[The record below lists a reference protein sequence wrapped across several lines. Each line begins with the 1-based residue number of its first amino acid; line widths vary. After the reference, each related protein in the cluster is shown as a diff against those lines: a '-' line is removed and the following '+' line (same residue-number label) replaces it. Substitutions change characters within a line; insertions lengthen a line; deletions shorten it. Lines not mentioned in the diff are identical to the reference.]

1 MPRQSE
7 EMAMQGLMQRH
18 PLLLSS
24 LITYAA
30 RHRGSAEVLSN
41 LGGDAL
47 HRTTYAEV
55 ERRSRRLA
63 HVLSGLGVRLG
74 DRVATLAWNDFR
86 HLELYYG
93 VSGMGAVC
101 HTVNPRLA
109 ADDIVFIMRDAEDCV
124 IFADPSFAALLSEI
138 APSVKDFVRAVVVL
152 TDESSMPDVSLPA
165 AMTLLCYETL
175 MAQADEDYAW
185 PTFDENTASA
195 LCYTSG
201 TTGRP
206 KGVLYS
212 HRATMLHTYATNM
225 ADVFGLRTVDHV
237 MPCSSMYHACAWGLP
252 YCATM
257 VGAKLILPGRH
268 LDGAS
273 LHRLIEAEGV
283 TLTAGVPTIW
293 LGLLA
298 HLEKTGARLTGLK
311 RMLVAGS
318 ALPQLLVEAF
328 EPMGVH
334 VEQGWGMTETTPIVT
349 YNAPTPESETLAGEA
364 AMRERLKQGRAIC
377 GTDVKIIDAEGRE
390 LPWDGEAFGD
400 FLVRGHWVC
409 QEYLN
414 RGAEGAADKDGWF
427 RTGDVCTIDPDGFA
441 EIVDRSK
448 DVIKSGGEWISSIA
462 LENIAVSHPS
472 VAEAAIIAAR
482 HAKWQERPLLVVV
495 PRAGQTVD
503 REGLLKAFE
512 GKVAKWWMPDD
523 VVVVD
528 ELPHTATGKL
538 NKLVLRA
545 KFQDYLLQRAG

>member
-1 MPRQSE
+1 
-7 EMAMQGLMQRH
+7 MQGLMQRY
-18 PLLLSS
+18 PLLISS
-24 LITYAA
+24 LIVHAA
-30 RHRGSAEVLSN
+30 RHRGGAEVVSN
-41 LGGDAL
+41 LGGASL

-63 HVLSGLGVRLG
+63 RVLEKLGVGFG
-74 DRVATLAWNDFR
+74 DRVATLAWNDYR

-101 HTVNPRLA
+101 HTVNPRLS
-109 ADDIVFIMRDAEDCV
+109 ADDIAFIMDDARDCV
-124 IFADPSFAALLSEI
+124 IFADPSFVGLLTQI
-138 APSVKDFVRAVVVL
+138 TPSVKSFVRSVVLL
-152 TDESSMPDVSLPA
+152 TDEAEMPEVSFAPGTRLF
-165 AMTLLCYETL
+165 CYETL
-175 MAQADEDYAW
+175 MAEADEDYIW
-185 PTFDENTASA
+185 PEFDENTASA

-212 HRATMLHTYATNM
+212 HRATMLHTYATNL
-225 ADVFGLRTVDHV
+225 ADVFALRAVDHV
-237 MPCSSMYHACAWGLP
+237 MPCSSMYHACAWGIP

-257 VGAKLILPGRH
+257 VGAKLILPGRY

-273 LHRLIEAEGV
+273 LHGIIEAEGV

-298 HLEKTGARLTGLK
+298 HLEKTGAKVTRLK

-318 ALPQLLVEAF
+318 ALPRLLIEAF
-328 EPMGVH
+328 EPMGVQ

-349 YNAPTPESETLAGEA
+349 YNAPTPATEKLKGDA
-364 AMRERLKQGRAIC
+364 AIVERLKQGRAIC
-377 GTDVKIIDAEGRE
+377 GTDVKIVDAEGRE
-390 LPWDGEAFGD
+390 LPWDGKAFGD
-400 FLVRGHWVC
+400 FLVRGQWVC
-409 QEYLN
+409 REYLN
-414 RGAEGAADKDGWF
+414 RGAEGAADAEGWF
-427 RTGDVCTIDPDGFA
+427 RTGDVCTIDEDGFA
-441 EIVDRSK
+441 ETVDRSK

-482 HAKWQERPLLVVV
+482 HAKWQERPLLLVV
-495 PRAGQTVD
+495 PRAGAVID
-503 REGLLKAFE
+503 RDDLMKTFE
-512 GKVAKWWMPDD
+512 GKVAKWWLPDD

-538 NKLVLRA
+538 NKLALRA
-545 KFQDYLLQRAG
+545 RFQDYLVQPQKA